1 MTTQTP
7 PPPHLPAP
15 SPPASAVGQD
25 AAPPTGERSQTSGF
39 WSMVLRQAGLNDEEA
54 AKALALWRE
63 ASGEESPVLVCVSKG
78 LADEAALL
86 SALAAAAGLDVWP
99 RIPAE
104 ALDAELVR
112 GLPIAYLKRN
122 LSLPVRPETGE
133 PVLVMFDPT
142 RVEVA
147 DEVRRVLG
155 LARLPVA
162 LAAQAEILTAI
173 GRTYG
178 QADEASD
185 TIIRDVDQGLA
196 ERFFAGIEDVHGGD
210 LLEETSE
217 APIIKLV
224 NMVIAKA
231 VKSRASDIHV
241 EPYSDELKVR
251 YRLDGVLHNVH
262 SLPRRLHAAVLSRI
276 KVMARLDIAE
286 KRLPQD
292 GRMEI
297 KLGDR
302 SVDIRVSLIPTSDGE
317 RAVLRLLEKQSR
329 VLGLEDLGFGP
340 SSLVVM
346 RRLLSFS
353 HGMILLTGPT
363 GSGKTTTLYAA
374 INSINSPDKNI
385 LTIEDPVEY
394 RLPGVGQMQVNPKI
408 DLDFAAG
415 LRSLVRQDPDVI
427 MIGEI
432 RDQETADIAV
442 QASLTGHL
450 VFSTLHTNDAPT
462 GVARLLDMG
471 VEAFRLSASLRAII
485 AQRLVRVLCPECKTP
500 APPTDEELAE
510 MRLTREQ
517 APGAIC
523 SPGGCE
529 LCLGT
534 GYRGRTAIHEILLLS
549 EAVQEMILE
558 TSDANRLRHLAVSE
572 GMTTLREAGI
582 AKVLSGVTT
591 LAEVRRATLV

>member
-1 MTTQTP
+1 MTTHLSP
-7 PPPHLPAP
+7 PPPQTP
-15 SPPASAVGQD
+15 SEVEAAGASKADRQVK
-25 AAPPTGERSQTSGF
+25 AGF
-39 WSMVLRQAGLNDEEA
+39 WDGVLSAAGVDRPQADEAFA
-54 AKALALWRE
+54 AWRE
-63 ASGEESPVLVCVSKG
+63 APGDDSPVAICAAKG
-78 LADEAALL
+78 LAAEADLRR
-86 SALAAAAGLDVWP
+86 ALAEATGLPVLE

-104 ALDAELVR
+104 ALDPELVR
-112 GLPIAYLKRN
+112 GVSIAYLKRH
-122 LSLPVRPETGE
+122 LALPLRPSGGE
-133 PVLVMFDPT
+133 PVLAMFDPT

-147 DEVRRVLG
+147 DELRQTLG
-155 LARLPVA
+155 LARLEVV
-162 LAAQAEILTAI
+162 LASPAEITTSI

-178 QADEASD
+178 QADEASE

-196 ERFFAGIEDVHGGD
+196 ERFFAGIEEVVGGD

-224 NMVIAKA
+224 NMIIAKA
-231 VKSRASDIHV
+231 VKSKASDIHV
-241 EPYSDELKVR
+241 EPYAEELKVR

-297 KLGDR
+297 KLGER
-302 SVDIRVSLIPTSDGE
+302 CVDIRVSLIPTSDGE

-340 SSLVVM
+340 AALADM
-346 RRLLSFS
+346 QRLLALS

-374 INSINSPDKNI
+374 LNRINSPDKNI

-394 RLPGVGQMQVNPKI
+394 RLAGVGQMQVNPKI
-408 DLDFAAG
+408 DLTFATG

-432 RDQETADIAV
+432 RDRETADIAV

-471 VEAFRLSASLRAII
+471 VESFRLSSCLRAII
-485 AQRLVRVLCPECKTP
+485 AQRLVRVLCPECK
-500 APPTDEELAE
+500 AANPPTDEELAE

-517 APGAIC
+517 APGVVF
-523 SPGGCE
+523 SPTGCE

-534 GYRGRTAIHEILLLS
+534 GYRGRTAIHEILLFS
-549 EAVQEMILE
+549 EAIQEMILE
-558 TSDANRLRHLAVSE
+558 TSDANRLRHLAVTE

-582 AKVLSGVTT
+582 EKVLAGVTT

>member
-1 MTTQTP
+1 MSMPTTSP
-7 PPPHLPAP
+7 PPRI
-15 SPPASAVGQD
+15 SAGQAGD
-25 AAPPTGERSQTSGF
+25 VKPDGGLNGASGF
-39 WSMVLRQAGLNDEEA
+39 WDGVLR
-54 AKALALWRE
+54 LA
-63 ASGEESPVLVCVSKG
+63 G
-78 LADEAALL
+78 LADADASQALADWRETAGDESPAAVCVAKGLVDETALL
-86 SALAAAAGLDVWP
+86 SALAEAAGLDVWP
-99 RIPAE
+99 RIPAQT
-104 ALDAELVR
+104 LDPELVR

-122 LSLPVRPETGE
+122 LALPLRHGDQEVA
-133 PVLVMFDPT
+133 LAMFDPT
-142 RVEVA
+142 RVEAA

-155 LARLPVA
+155 LARLSVV
-162 LAAQAEILTAI
+162 LAPQAEILTAI

-196 ERFFAGIEDVHGGD
+196 ERFFAGIEDVQGGD

-224 NMVIAKA
+224 NMIIARA

-241 EPYSDELKVR
+241 EPYSDELKIR

-262 SLPRRLHAAVLSRI
+262 SLPRKLHAAVLSRI

-340 SSLVVM
+340 SALADM
-346 RRLLSFS
+346 RRLVSFS

-374 INSINSPDKNI
+374 LSSINSSDKNI

-432 RDQETADIAV
+432 RDRETADIAV

-471 VEAFRLSASLRAII
+471 VESFRLASCLRAII
-485 AQRLVRVLCPECKTP
+485 AQRLVRVLCPECATAHVP
-500 APPTDEELAE
+500 SDEELAE

-517 APGAIC
+517 APGTIQA
-523 SPGGCE
+523 PRGCE

-534 GYRGRTAIHEILLLS
+534 GYRGRTAIHEILLIS

-558 TSDANRLRHLAVSE
+558 TSDTNRLRHLAVTE

-582 AKVLSGVTT
+582 AKVLAGITT

>member
-1 MTTQTP
+1 MSDTDPT
-7 PPPHLPAP
+7 P
-15 SPPASAVGQD
+15 SPRPEPAAS
-25 AAPPTGERSQTSGF
+25 PGF
-39 WSMVLRQAGLNDEEA
+39 WEDVLREAGVEEDPA
-54 AKALALWRE
+54 AEALAGWR
-63 ASGEESPVLVCVSKG
+63 ADPDGDSPAAVCAAKG
-78 LADEAALL
+78 LAGEEALCR
-86 SALAAAAGLDVWP
+86 ALAEAAGLPVLE

-104 ALDAELVR
+104 ALDPELVR

-122 LSLPVRPETGE
+122 LALPLRPADGETA
-133 PVLVMFDPT
+133 LAMFDPT
-142 RVEVA
+142 RVEAA
-147 DEVRRVLG
+147 DEIRLVLG
-155 LARLPVA
+155 LDRLPVV
-162 LAAQAEILTAI
+162 LAPPAEILTAI

-178 QADEASD
+178 QADEASE

-196 ERFFAGIEDVHGGD
+196 ERFFAGIEEASGGD

-224 NMVIAKA
+224 NMIIAKA
-231 VKSRASDIHV
+231 VKSKASDIHV
-241 EPYSDELKVR
+241 EPYADELKVR

-297 KLGDR
+297 RLGDR
-302 SVDIRVSLIPTSDGE
+302 NVDIRVSLIPTSDGE

-340 SSLVVM
+340 GALADM
-346 RRLLSFS
+346 RRLLSLS

-374 INSINSPDKNI
+374 LNRINSPDKNI

-408 DLDFAAG
+408 DLNFATG

-432 RDQETADIAV
+432 RDRETADIAV

-471 VEAFRLSASLRAII
+471 VEPFRLSSCLRAII
-485 AQRLVRVLCPECKTP
+485 AQRLVRVLCPECK
-500 APPTDEELAE
+500 AAGPPTDEELAE
-510 MRLTREQ
+510 MRLTRAQ
-517 APGAIC
+517 APGSIF
-523 SPGGCE
+523 SPVGCE

-558 TSDANRLRHLAVSE
+558 TSDVNRLRHLAVTE

-582 AKVLSGVTT
+582 AKVLAGITT

>member
-1 MTTQTP
+1 MSIQTP
-7 PPPHLPAP
+7 LPPPQIF
-15 SPPASAVGQD
+15 PASAASAVPGGG
-25 AAPPTGERSQTSGF
+25 PGGVPGF
-39 WSMVLRQAGLNDEEA
+39 WDGVLGAAGLAETDA
-54 AKALALWRE
+54 VQALAAWRE
-63 ASGEESPVLVCVSKG
+63 APGDESPAVVCVAKG
-78 LADEAALL
+78 LVDEEELL
-86 SALAAAAGLDVWP
+86 SALAVAAGLDVWL

-104 ALDAELVR
+104 ALDPELVR

-122 LSLPVRPETGE
+122 LALPLRQAEQGA
-133 PVLVMFDPT
+133 VLAMFDPT
-142 RVEVA
+142 RVEAA
-147 DEVRRVLG
+147 DEIRRVLG
-155 LARLPVA
+155 LVRLPVV
-162 LAAQAEILTAI
+162 LAPQAEILTAI

-178 QADEASD
+178 QADESSD

-196 ERFFAGIEDVHGGD
+196 DRFFAGIEDVSGGD

-224 NMVIAKA
+224 NMIIAKA

-262 SLPRRLHAAVLSRI
+262 SLPRKLHAAVLSRI

-340 SSLVVM
+340 GALADM
-346 RRLLSFS
+346 RRLVSFS

-374 INSINSPDKNI
+374 LNSINSPDKNI

-427 MIGEI
+427 MIGEV
-432 RDQETADIAV
+432 RDRETADIAV

-471 VEAFRLSASLRAII
+471 VESFRLASCLRAII
-485 AQRLVRVLCPECKTP
+485 AQRLVRVLCPECKSARMP
-500 APPTDEELAE
+500 SDEELAE

-517 APGAIC
+517 APGTIC
-523 SPGGCE
+523 SPAGCE

-549 EAVQEMILE
+549 EAVQEMILT
-558 TSDANRLRHLAVSE
+558 TSDANRLRHLAVTE

-582 AKVLSGVTT
+582 AKVLAGITT

>member
-1 MTTQTP
+1 MSMPTTS
-7 PPPHLPAP
+7 P
-15 SPPASAVGQD
+15 SPRIPAGPAGDVNPDGGRD
-25 AAPPTGERSQTSGF
+25 GAPGF
-39 WSMVLRQAGLNDEEA
+39 WDGVLRLAGLAEEDA
-54 AKALALWRE
+54 SQALAAWRQ
-63 ASGEESPVLVCVSKG
+63 AAGDESPAVVCVAKG
-78 LADEAALL
+78 LVDETALL
-86 SALAAAAGLDVWP
+86 SALAEAAGLEVWP
-99 RIPAE
+99 RIPAQ
-104 ALDAELVR
+104 ALDPELVR

-122 LSLPVRPETGE
+122 LALPLRHGE
-133 PVLVMFDPT
+133 EAVALAMFDPT
-142 RVEVA
+142 RVEAA

-155 LARLPVA
+155 LTRLSVV
-162 LAAQAEILTAI
+162 LAPQGEILTAI

-196 ERFFAGIEDVHGGD
+196 ERFFAGIEDVQGGD

-224 NMVIAKA
+224 NMIIARA

-262 SLPRRLHAAVLSRI
+262 SLPRKLHAAVLSRI

-340 SSLVVM
+340 SALADM
-346 RRLLSFS
+346 RRLVLFS

-374 INSINSPDKNI
+374 LSSINSSDKNI

-432 RDQETADIAV
+432 RDRETADIAV

-471 VEAFRLSASLRAII
+471 VESFRLASCLRAII
-485 AQRLVRVLCPECKTP
+485 AQRLVRVLCPECASAHVP
-500 APPTDEELAE
+500 SDEELAE

-517 APGAIC
+517 APGTIH
-523 SPGGCE
+523 SPRGCE

-534 GYRGRTAIHEILLLS
+534 GYRGRTAIHEILLVS

-558 TSDANRLRHLAVSE
+558 TSDANRLRHLAVTE
-572 GMTTLREAGI
+572 GMITLREAGI
-582 AKVLSGVTT
+582 AKVLAGITT